1 MRRPVSRLVGA
12 LVGILLLTLA
22 GCGDATKEYCGALET
37 DQQQLADMIGSDSP
51 SALLSNLALLRDLGD
66 QAPEDLKDEWER
78 FTAALETLDS
88 SLDDAG
94 VKPSDFQDG
103 TPPAGLS
110 EADQKSIAEAAG
122 QLGSDDVVAAVGG
135 IEQQGR
141 DVCKVNLGL

>member
-1 MRRPVSRLVGA
+1 MPRPGSRLVGV
-12 LVGILLLTLA
+12 LVGILLLALA
-22 GCGDATKEYCGALET
+22 GCGDPAKDYCGALEA

-66 QAPEDLKDEWER
+66 RAPEDLEDEWQT
-78 FTAALETLDS
+78 FTTALEALDS

-94 VKPSDFQDG
+94 IKPSDFQDG
-103 TPPAGLS
+103 KPPAGLG